1 MTVNIV
7 IIAAIR
13 IISMMIGGETMA
25 KLIISGKKQYIRRMD
40 AHLRKEHPATRT
52 RMVMRLGNKRK

>member
-1 MTVNIV
+1 MVNTVSIAVILRVSMT
-7 IIAAIR
+7 
-13 IISMMIGGETMA
+13 IGGETMA
-25 KLIISGKKQYIRRMD
+25 KLIIKGNKQYIRRMD

>member
-1 MTVNIV
+1 
-7 IIAAIR
+7 
-13 IISMMIGGETMA
+13 MMIGGETMA
-25 KLIISGKKQYIRRMD
+25 KLIIKGNKQYIRRMD